1 MIITEPKILIL
12 DEATSSLDGENERKV
27 LHNIMKKFKSQTV
40 FFVTHK
46 LDNMEMF
53 TKILLMEKGKLI
65 ETGNHENL
73 IKENGKYAALIKK
86 TSQKKM

>member
-1 MIITEPKILIL
+1 MIL
-12 DEATSSLDGENERKV
+12 DEATSSLDGENEKKV
-27 LHNIMKKFKSQTV
+27 LLNIMKKFENKTV

-53 TKILLMEKGKLI
+53 SKILLMEKGEII

-73 IKENGKYAALIKK
+73 MKKNGKYASLIKK
-86 TSQKKM
+86 TINKER